1 MTGAQLIFS
10 TYRMRTE
17 NIWRLMGLILFSF
30 TIVVVGYALIS
41 HAFDVFLYP
50 DPGFR
55 SSIYTAAGINV
66 YWFDALV
73 ILMTF
78 VVVLGWLVTY
88 YAEQNGQRWRDGL
101 GVVWRSFY
109 RIVAREFFVM
119 SIYERLSAV
128 LIAAATRL
136 NVLLRWA

>member
-1 MTGAQLIFS
+1 MVN
-10 TYRMRTE
+10 E
-17 NIWRLMGLILFSF
+17 NRIIPIRRQMFSF
-30 TIVVVGYALIS
+30 TIVVIGYTLIS

-50 DPGFR
+50 DPAFR
-55 SSIYTAAGINV
+55 SSIYTAAGIGV
-66 YWFDALV
+66 LWFDTLV
-73 ILMTF
+73 ILMTL

-88 YAEQNGQRWRDGL
+88 YAEQNGQHWSDGL
-101 GVVWRSFY
+101 GALRRNFY

-128 LIAAATRL
+128 LLAVATRL